1 MARRTGFK
9 TTLQPSPPSRRP
21 SAATRA
27 TELAPGPPLT
37 DDLLV
42 PRRSG
47 GCRAG
52 WRLLIGSGRRRRRR
66 LLCLGLAA
74 HCYSWLLMAS
84 AGGGSLLYFPVLDG
98 NLGRRWWGLLP
109 SGSLLSSFRSRC
121 RSNWAERGAE
131 PHKVPARAPPSS
143 HLIGGSAW
151 VKEETLNP
159 IG

>member
-1 MARRTGFK
+1 MGPI
-9 TTLQPSPPSRRP
+9 LQRSQAFHRSNAGPQSPL
-21 SAATRA
+21 AIRA
-27 TELAPGPPLT
+27 NKLISSSLT
-37 DDLLV
+37 DDLLI
-42 PRRSG
+42 PRRSC

-52 WRLLIGSGRRRRRR
+52 WSLLIGSRLRR

-74 HCYSWLLMAS
+74 HSYSWLLMAS

-131 PHKVPARAPPSS
+131 PDNVPARGPPCS
-143 HLIGGSAW
+143 HTIGGH
-151 VKEETLNP
+151 L
-159 IG
+159 